1 MKSKEMQTSPIEG
14 RDFSNEMLFSASRSR
29 GPGGQH
35 VNKVNTKIELRFHV
49 ESSQLLSAT
58 EKELVLSRLRK
69 KLTDT
74 GFLVITSQAE
84 RSQLRNKEAAI
95 EKFTRI
101 LTRALMIRKKR
112 KSTRPTINSREK
124 RLTGKKIVADKKT
137 LRKKLEW

>member
-1 MKSKEMQTSPIEG
+1 MKLKEIQPSAIEG
-14 RDFSNEMLFSASRSR
+14 RDFSNELLFSASRSR

-95 EKFTRI
+95 EKFTQI
-101 LTRALMIRKKR
+101 LTRALMVRKKR
-112 KSTRPTINSREK
+112 KSTRPTKTSREK
-124 RLTGKKIVADKKT
+124 RLNGKKIAADKKA